1 MTVLSGIHRMA
12 EIVVAV
18 WERTIPNAA
27 AHDVVLHIM
36 LTVAPGNRAVV
47 VLPQAHH
54 DAAVINRI
62 DVEDR

>member
-1 MTVLSGIHRMA
+1 MA

-18 WERTIPNAA
+18 WKRTIPDAA
-27 AHDVVLHIM
+27 AHNVVFHIM
-36 LTVAPGNRAVV
+36 LTVAPGNCAVV